1 MLGVVSSN
9 LITRSI
15 YFSREVIEAS
25 RINDLAAVDM
35 LLYSDQV
42 QTRVQSDVKIH
53 AGAEQLFHIQT
64 SFPQRRSEAYW

>member
-15 YFSREVIEAS
+15 YFLTEVNEAS
-25 RINDLAAVDM
+25 RIKDLAAAET

-42 QTRVQSDVKIH
+42 QIRVQTDVKIH

-64 SFPQRRSEAYW
+64 SVPQRCSEAYW

>member
-15 YFSREVIEAS
+15 YFLVEVNEAS
-25 RINDLAAVDM
+25 RIKDLAAVDM

-42 QTRVQSDVKIH
+42 QTRVQTDVKIH
-53 AGAEQLFHIQT
+53 AGA
-64 SFPQRRSEAYW
+64 

>member
-25 RINDLAAVDM
+25 RINDLAAVDT

-42 QTRVQSDVKIH
+42 QARVQSDVKIH
-53 AGAEQLFHIQT
+53 AGAEQ
-64 SFPQRRSEAYW
+64 